1 MDPEIVKV
9 IRKAKAELDQLEDL
23 LNKDSVLFNNTV
35 WKVLFSDEFKES
47 FIKIKALQVRQQ
59 IINTILNMANGWR
72 QTRKDSGHAD
82 EDLVNEYP
90 ILGLY
95 LVWTTDV
102 QRGREIVQV
111 LKIWNVLR
119 LENLSR
125 FRKRL
130 ENIFLTYTP
139 MYIERCKEKHLDR
152 KHNRTL
158 PWRWEDDRD
167 FVWYR
172 SLKQSEMP

>member
-1 MDPEIVKV
+1 MHE
-9 IRKAKAELDQLEDL
+9 Q
-23 LNKDSVLFNNTV
+23 
-35 WKVLFSDEFKES
+35 VLFSNEFKES
-47 FIKIKALQVRQQ
+47 FTKIRGVPVRQRV
-59 IINTILNMANGWR
+59 INTILNIANGWR

-82 EDLVNEYP
+82 EVLVNEYP
-90 ILGLY
+90 ISGLY

-119 LENLSR
+119 LEDLPS

-139 MYIERCKEKHLDR
+139 MYIERCKAMRLDR
-152 KHNRTL
+152 YDAFFH
-158 PWRWEDDRD
+158 
-167 FVWYR
+167 
-172 SLKQSEMP
+172 